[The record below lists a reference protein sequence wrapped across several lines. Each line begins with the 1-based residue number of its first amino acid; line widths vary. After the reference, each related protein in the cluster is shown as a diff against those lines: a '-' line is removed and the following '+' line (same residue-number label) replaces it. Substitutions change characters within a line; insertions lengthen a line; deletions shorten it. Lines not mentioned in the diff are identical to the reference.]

1 MKLSAGLPR
10 AAASENGAVL
20 VIDGAPVTSSEV
32 ALGVGSHRVEVPPN
46 FPGHII
52 SLLSPDA
59 FLRSEAERFEREL
72 DGSRSYQLLF
82 EYDRR

>member
-1 MKLSAGLPR
+1 
-10 AAASENGAVL
+10 
-20 VIDGAPVTSSEV
+20 
-32 ALGVGSHRVEVPPN
+32 VGPHRVEVRAN
-46 FPGHII
+46 SPGHVI

-59 FLRSEAERFEREL
+59 FLRTEAERFDREL

>member
-1 MKLSAGLPR
+1 MHALSEITEDQTVR
-10 AAASENGAVL
+10 ANS
-20 VIDGAPVTSSEV
+20 
-32 ALGVGSHRVEVPPN
+32 
-46 FPGHII
+46 PGYVI

-59 FLRSEAERFEREL
+59 FLRTEAERFEREL